1 MFKSKF
7 DRGIIV
13 IFVILICTF
22 PNLSTAEIKVYDNNN
37 QYLGILIG
45 MESEQGMT
53 VFIPSVNASYT
64 FTKIEIDNPDTCTPY
79 RQLWFESNDCSGT
92 PYTFGPFPVVVSYN
106 CQTYNG
112 YYLPDL
118 SSSKQFVAKSILT
131 GDFDG
136 NASCNDISIPSQPSY
151 LFYGIKETQL
161 PFTTP
166 IALPVRFENVANT
179 ADFFVIPVKK
189 K

>member
-1 MFKSKF
+1 MFKSKLTV
-7 DRGIIV
+7 GISV
-13 IFVILICTF
+13 IFAILISVF
-22 PNLSTAEIKVYDNNN
+22 PNISTAEIKVYDNNN

-53 VFIPSVNASYT
+53 VFIPTINASYT

-92 PYTFGPFPVVVSYN
+92 PYTFGPFPVVFRNN
-106 CQTYNG
+106 CQPYDG

-118 SSSKQFVAKSILT
+118 SSSKQFVPESILT
-131 GDFDG
+131 GGFEG
-136 NASCNDISIPSQPSY
+136 NETCNDITGQQST
-151 LFYGIKETQL
+151 LFYGIKEIQL
-161 PFTTP
+161 PFTAP
-166 IALPVRFENVANT
+166 ISLPVRFENAEKT
-179 ADFFVIPVKK
+179 SDFFVIPVKK